1 MLQHLLSANHQRKD
15 ADSMFKV
22 IRILLFSIFIVN
34 MYSSL
39 KYDQDLEAT
48 KFLTMMLVILITYIV
63 DRHCELNN
71 IE

>member
-1 MLQHLLSANHQRKD
+1 
-15 ADSMFKV
+15 MFKV

-34 MYSSL
+34 MYSAL
-39 KYDQDLEAT
+39 RYDQDLEGT